1 MNREDIRHGI
11 MLFQYSNTAQYS
23 GRARA
28 LIQVLWNLYRSN
40 EISFHNPGR
49 ASLHGTW
56 QVRAG
61 HSYIRVL
68 APTVDTHFILLF
80 AEGNLRVASKNADL
94 AG

>member
-1 MNREDIRHGI
+1 MNREDIWHGI
-11 MLFQYSNTAQYS
+11 MLFQYSNAAQHS

-40 EISFHNPGR
+40 EIDFHHLGR

-61 HSYIRVL
+61 HNYIRVL
-68 APTVDTHFILLF
+68 APTVDTHFTVLF
-80 AEGNLRVASKNADL
+80 AEGDLRVASKNVDL